1 MTFLKDD
8 RWLTQSLGGLEKQAQ
23 DQGFSTKIQ
32 NYTAE
37 APWWK
42 NHFILSSH
50 ESFSAT
56 SPAMN
61 TSDTSTLENHLWTCS
76 SKMIAAYKMQAAFFW
91 M

>member
-8 RWLTQSLGGLEKQAQ
+8 RWLTQSLEGLEKQAQ
-23 DQGFSTKIQ
+23 DQGFSTKTQ

-50 ESFSAT
+50 ESFTAT

-61 TSDTSTLENHLWTCS
+61 TNDTSTLENHLWTCS
-76 SKMIAAYKMQAAFFW
+76 SKMIAAYKTQATFFW